1 MQRLT
6 FVCDVQKLTE
16 IADELDEEY
25 QALQGMLCTGS
36 DVVYSMGLCGTLER
50 AERDHN
56 FATRIRQACK
66 GHEDET

>member
-1 MQRLT
+1 M
-6 FVCDVQKLTE
+6 CNVQELEK

-50 AERDHN
+50 AERYDN
-56 FATRIRQACK
+56 FAVRIRQACK
-66 GHEDET
+66 VHKNET